1 MTAYQR
7 KVNQNGVI
15 QQMKANQV
23 VYELLKLRG
32 YTITYLASKLG
43 YKTQSMLSD
52 KLNRNAH
59 GMRVD
64 KLQEILAELD
74 CEIVIRSKAKD
85 KKEWVLTLNDAGA
98 ESK

>member
-1 MTAYQR
+1 
-7 KVNQNGVI
+7 
-15 QQMKANQV
+15 MKANDV

-32 YTITYLASKLG
+32 YTIAYLSSKLG
-43 YKTQSMLSD
+43 YKTPSMLSD
-52 KLNRNAH
+52 KLTRRIK

-64 KLQEILAELD
+64 TLQEILTELD

-85 KKEWVLTLNDAGA
+85 KKEWVLTLDDTEA